1 MLVYNTVPDEQA
13 LEMTATDMDVPLPS
27 AMINF
32 SDAML
37 LKRELARRPDGV
49 LVMRARP
56 EQSPQQQQGSG
67 GGGVVD
73 MAALTRLLED
83 YFMQQNN
90 CEDEDCLRFVNP
102 GTCASQSICTPTRM
116 RIRHEL
122 LFLRCSSSSHPS
134 LSLSLWCV
142 CVVCVSTV
150 LPIVIDSH
158 AIPRRPAGEEEAE
171 SEMVPPAQKLD
182 NMDELLL

>member
-13 LEMTATDMDVPLPS
+13 LEMTATDMDAPLPS

-56 EQSPQQQQGSG
+56 EQSPQQQQQQGSG
-67 GGGVVD
+67 GGDVVD

-102 GTCASQSICTPTRM
+102 GPCASQSSFARLPGCEFVVRLPV
-116 RIRHEL
+116 L
-122 LFLRCSSSSHPS
+122 LCACACACAVCA
-134 LSLSLWCV
+134 CV
-142 CVVCVSTV
+142 QFCRS
-150 LPIVIDSH
+150 
-158 AIPRRPAGEEEAE
+158 
-171 SEMVPPAQKLD
+171 
-182 NMDELLL
+182 